1 MDIKKLKLDEY
12 HRIKAVNFPERY
24 ELGIETVDNQPEVII
39 YYIDKVLD
47 VVDFVEMVKASD
59 LPKDN
64 RVIFVYEKGRKDG
77 VNRDTI
83 FAPFKAGT
91 YPGFKMRSPMMC
103 SLSKELSAFVQSYE
117 ITKPAKT

>member
-12 HRIKAVNFPERY
+12 DRIRAVNFPERY
-24 ELGIETVDNQPEVII
+24 DLGIATVDNRPEVII
-39 YYIDKVLD
+39 YYIDEMLD
-47 VVDFVEMVKASD
+47 VLGFVEMVKTSD
-59 LPKDN
+59 LPGDN

-83 FAPFKAGT
+83 FAPFKDGT
-91 YPGFKMRSPMMC
+91 YTGFKMRSPMMC

-117 ITKPAKT
+117 IIKTNHN